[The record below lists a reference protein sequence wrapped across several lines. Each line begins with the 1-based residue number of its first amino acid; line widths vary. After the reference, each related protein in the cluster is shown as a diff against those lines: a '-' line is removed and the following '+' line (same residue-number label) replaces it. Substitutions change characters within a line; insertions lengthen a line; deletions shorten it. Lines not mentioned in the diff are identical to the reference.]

1 MKRNITITIIMLLLS
16 MVVKAQLTTSTD
28 CVLCGGTELGRRGD
42 YSSILGYN
50 NTASGNYSISGGRS
64 NNVSG
69 EASIALG
76 LANYVS
82 GANAIALGVND
93 TVTGLR
99 SIGIGLA
106 NNSSGT
112 NAISM
117 GYMNISSG
125 VNTIAIGTYTKSHSN
140 SGIVIGKG
148 YSAVAPLLN
157 EMPGIMMGFGS
168 SRPTMFITSSN
179 GETKTGRIAI
189 GNTTTP
195 QAKLH
200 VLADS
205 NENADLLLQSSGS
218 GKTAAI
224 MFQDSNNKI
233 SVNSSG
239 NMTMNANSFSLTGGN
254 VGIGNTTTPQA
265 KLHVLADSNE
275 NADLLL
281 QSSGSGK
288 TAAIMFQDSNN
299 KISVNSSGNMTM
311 NANSFSL
318 TGGNVGIGCAANGGY
333 ALSVDGGLLS
343 TKVSI
348 KEIEEWPD
356 YVFSEEHELMS
367 LDELEQYIENN
378 SHLPSVP
385 SKAEVLENGID
396 VAEMNAV
403 LLEKIEELT
412 LYVIE
417 LKKQIEQQQN
427 EINELKA
434 K

>member
-1 MKRNITITIIMLLLS
+1 M
-16 MVVKAQLTTSTD
+16 
-28 CVLCGGTELGRRGD
+28 
-42 YSSILGYN
+42 
-50 NTASGNYSISGGRS
+50 
-64 NNVSG
+64 
-69 EASIALG
+69 
-76 LANYVS
+76 
-82 GANAIALGVND
+82 
-93 TVTGLR
+93 
-99 SIGIGLA
+99 
-106 NNSSGT
+106 
-112 NAISM
+112 
-117 GYMNISSG
+117 
-125 VNTIAIGTYTKSHSN
+125 
-140 SGIVIGKG
+140 SGI
-148 YSAVAPLLN
+148 
-157 EMPGIMMGFGS
+157 MFGFGS
-168 SRPTMFITSSN
+168 SRPTMFITNSG
-179 GETKTGRIAI
+179 GETKTGKIA
-189 GNTTTP
+189 
-195 QAKLH
+195 
-200 VLADS
+200 
-205 NENADLLLQSSGS
+205 
-218 GKTAAI
+218 
-224 MFQDSNNKI
+224 
-233 SVNSSG
+233 
-239 NMTMNANSFSLTGGN
+239 
-254 VGIGNTTTPQA
+254 IGNTTTPQA

>member
-1 MKRNITITIIMLLLS
+1 MKRNITITIIILLITMS
-16 MVVKAQLTTSTD
+16 AKAQLTTTTD
-28 CVLCGGTELGRRGD
+28 CVQCGGESGRRGD
-42 YSSILGYN
+42 YSSVLGY
-50 NTASGNYSISGGRS
+50 SNY
-64 NNVSG
+64 
-69 EASIALG
+69 A
-76 LANYVS
+76 
-82 GANAIALGVND
+82 
-93 TVTGLR
+93 
-99 SIGIGLA
+99 
-106 NNSSGT
+106 SGT
-112 NAISM
+112 NAISAGLENSASGETSIAI
-117 GYMNISSG
+117 GYSNTASGIKSIAIGYGSQSTYNNAVSIGYKNVSSG
-125 VNTIAIGTYTKSHSN
+125 VSSVAIGMYAKVQSN
-140 SGIVIGKG
+140 HGLVIGKG
-148 YSAVAPLLN
+148 YSETSPLLN
-157 EMPGIMMGFGS
+157 TMSGIMFGFGS
-168 SRPTMFITSSN
+168 SKPTMFITSSN
-179 GETKTGRIAI
+179 GETKTGRIA
-189 GNTTTP
+189 
-195 QAKLH
+195 
-200 VLADS
+200 
-205 NENADLLLQSSGS
+205 
-218 GKTAAI
+218 
-224 MFQDSNNKI
+224 
-233 SVNSSG
+233 
-239 NMTMNANSFSLTGGN
+239 
-254 VGIGNTTTPQA
+254 IGNTTTPQA

>member
-1 MKRNITITIIMLLLS
+1 MKRNITITIIILLITIS
-16 MVVKAQLTTSTD
+16 AKAQLTTTTD
-28 CVLCGGTELGRRGD
+28 CVQCGGESGRRGD
-42 YSSILGYN
+42 YSSVLGY
-50 NTASGNYSISGGRS
+50 SNY
-64 NNVSG
+64 
-69 EASIALG
+69 AL
-76 LANYVS
+76 
-82 GANAIALGVND
+82 
-93 TVTGLR
+93 
-99 SIGIGLA
+99 
-106 NNSSGT
+106 GT
-112 NAISM
+112 NAISAGLENSASGETSIAI
-117 GYMNISSG
+117 GYSNTASGIKSIAIGYGSQSTYNNAVSIGYKNVSSG
-125 VNTIAIGTYTKSHSN
+125 VSSVAIGMYAKVQSN
-140 SGIVIGKG
+140 HGLVIGKG
-148 YSAVAPLLN
+148 YSETSPLLN
-157 EMPGIMMGFGS
+157 TMSGIMFGFGS

-179 GETKTGRIAI
+179 GETKTGRIA
-189 GNTTTP
+189 
-195 QAKLH
+195 
-200 VLADS
+200 
-205 NENADLLLQSSGS
+205 
-218 GKTAAI
+218 
-224 MFQDSNNKI
+224 
-233 SVNSSG
+233 
-239 NMTMNANSFSLTGGN
+239 
-254 VGIGNTTTPQA
+254 IGNTTTPQA

>member
-1 MKRNITITIIMLLLS
+1 MKRNITITIIMLLLT
-16 MVVKAQLTTSTD
+16 MVVKAQLATSTD
-28 CVLCGGTELGRRGD
+28 CVLCGGTESWKRGI
-42 YSSILGYN
+42 YSSTLGYN
-50 NTASGNYSISGGRS
+50 NSASGNYSISGGQS

-82 GANAIALGVND
+82 GVNAIALGVND

-117 GYMNISSG
+117 GYMNVSSG
-125 VNTIAIGTYTKSHSN
+125 VNTIAIGTYTKSRSN

-148 YSAVAPLLN
+148 YSAAAPLLN
-157 EMPGIMMGFGS
+157 EVPGIMMGFGS
-168 SRPTMFITSSN
+168 SRPTMFITASN
-179 GETKTGRIAI
+179 GETKTGKIAI

-205 NENADLLLQSSGS
+205 NENADVLLQSSGT

-224 MFQDSNNKI
+224 MFQNANNTI
-233 SVNSSG
+233 TVNSSG
-239 NMTMNANSFSLTGGN
+239 NMTMNAT
-254 VGIGNTTTPQA
+254 
-265 KLHVLADSNE
+265 
-275 NADLLL
+275 
-281 QSSGSGK
+281 
-288 TAAIMFQDSNN
+288 
-299 KISVNSSGNMTM
+299 
-311 NANSFSL
+311 SFSL
-318 TGGNVGIGCAANGGY
+318 TGGNVGIGCVANSGY

-348 KEIEEWPD
+348 KEVEEWPD

-367 LDELEQYIENN
+367 LEELEQYIENN

-385 SKAEVLENGID
+385 SRAEVLENGID

-417 LKKQIEQQQN
+417 LQKQIEKQQD
-427 EINELKA
+427 EIEELKT

>member
-1 MKRNITITIIMLLLS
+1 MLLLS

-69 EASIALG
+69 ETSIALG

-254 VGIGNTTTPQA
+254 VGIG
-265 KLHVLADSNE
+265 
-275 NADLLL
+275 
-281 QSSGSGK
+281 
-288 TAAIMFQDSNN
+288 
-299 KISVNSSGNMTM
+299 
-311 NANSFSL
+311 
-318 TGGNVGIGCAANGGY
+318 CAANGGY
-333 ALSVDGGLLS
+333 RLSVKG
-343 TKVSI
+343 KVHA
-348 KEIEEWPD
+348 EEVVVELMSDWPD
-356 YVFSEEHELMS
+356 YVFSSDYNLPEL
-367 LDELEQYIENN
+367 DNVKKYIESNG
-378 SHLPSVP
+378 HLPDFP
-385 SKAEVLENGID
+385 SADIISNEGISL
-396 VAEMNAV
+396 AEMNA
-403 LLEKIEELT
+403 LLLKKIEELT
-412 LYVIE
+412 LYIINQDE
-417 LKKQIEQQQN
+417 RIKKLE
-427 EINELKA
+427 NELLK
-434 K
+434 

>member
-1 MKRNITITIIMLLLS
+1 MKRNITITIIMLLLT
-16 MVVKAQLTTSTD
+16 MVVKAQLTTATD
-28 CVLCGGTELGRRGD
+28 CVLCGGTESGRRGD

-50 NTASGNYSISGGRS
+50 NSASGNYSVAGGQG
-64 NNVSG
+64 NNASG
-69 EASIALG
+69 EMSIALG
-76 LANYVS
+76 LANYAS
-82 GANAIALGVND
+82 GINAIALGVND

-99 SIGIGLA
+99 TIGIGLA
-106 NNSSGT
+106 NHSSGT
-112 NAISM
+112 NAISV
-117 GYMNISSG
+117 GYMNVSSG

-148 YSAVAPLLN
+148 YSAAAPLLN
-157 EMPGIMMGFGS
+157 GISGIMFGFGS
-168 SRPTMFITSSN
+168 SRPTMFITNSS
-179 GETKTGRIAI
+179 GETKTGKIAI
-189 GNTTTP
+189 GNTTDP

-205 NENADLLLQSSGS
+205 NENADVLLQSSGT

-224 MFQDSNNKI
+224 MFQNANNKI
-233 SVNSSG
+233 SVSSSG
-239 NMTMNANSFSLTGGN
+239 NMAMNAS
-254 VGIGNTTTPQA
+254 
-265 KLHVLADSNE
+265 
-275 NADLLL
+275 
-281 QSSGSGK
+281 
-288 TAAIMFQDSNN
+288 
-299 KISVNSSGNMTM
+299 
-311 NANSFSL
+311 SFSL
-318 TGGNVGIGCAANGGY
+318 TGGNVGIGCVANSGY

-348 KEIEEWPD
+348 KEVGEWPD

-367 LDELEQYIENN
+367 LEELEEYIENN

-385 SKAEVLENGID
+385 SRDEVLENGID

-417 LKKQIEQQQN
+417 LQKQIEKQQN
-427 EINELKA
+427 EINELKT

>member
-1 MKRNITITIIMLLLS
+1 MKRNITITIIILLITMS
-16 MVVKAQLTTSTD
+16 AKAQLTTTTD
-28 CVLCGGTELGRRGD
+28 CVQCGGESGRRGD
-42 YSSILGYN
+42 YSSVLGY
-50 NTASGNYSISGGRS
+50 SNY
-64 NNVSG
+64 
-69 EASIALG
+69 A
-76 LANYVS
+76 
-82 GANAIALGVND
+82 
-93 TVTGLR
+93 
-99 SIGIGLA
+99 
-106 NNSSGT
+106 SGT
-112 NAISM
+112 NAISAGLENSASGETSIAI
-117 GYMNISSG
+117 GYSNTASGIKSIAIGYGSQSTYNNAVSIGYKNVSSG
-125 VNTIAIGTYTKSHSN
+125 VSSVAIGMYAKVQSN
-140 SGIVIGKG
+140 HGLVIGKG
-148 YSAVAPLLN
+148 YSETSPLLN
-157 EMPGIMMGFGS
+157 TMSGIMFGFGS